1 MKKTL
6 LVISLLCIAW
16 TGQAQN
22 KKTTIQGE
30 IKSLAEGA
38 IVELYYRAN
47 YTRDAAITK
56 ATVENGRFTLTFE
69 IDDPRYVNIE
79 SGPSTGNYSVVVEP
93 GDNVMLK
100 GESFRGISVSGSKA
114 HEKFQE
120 LTVVLQRE
128 YSAKYRSAATEEE
141 KATLMAD
148 HFEKKVPQL
157 IADNSNHFLAPIMIY
172 HYSGNVK
179 PSEKQYTAL
188 SKEVKN
194 SFHGKKLREHLNTF
208 LIGKKAPEFTAKDVN
223 GKEYSLKS
231 LLKGNKYLLVDFWAS
246 WCAPCRKGIP
256 EVKEFAKKYAKDGLA
271 ILSISTDAK
280 REDWVK
286 ALEEEQMPWTNLLD
300 EGGSIKKA
308 YGVGGIPSVFL
319 VDARSGKVI
328 FEKLYGEAI
337 GKELKKVFGE

>member
-6 LVISLLCIAW
+6 LIIALLCIAW
-16 TGQAQN
+16 AGQAQS

-38 IVELYYRAN
+38 VVELYYRAN
-47 YTRDAAITK
+47 YTRDAAIAK
-56 ATVENGRFTLTFE
+56 ATVENGRFTLAFE

-79 SGPSTGNYSVVVEP
+79 SGPRTGNFSIIVEP
-93 GDNVMLK
+93 GDQVILK
-100 GESFRGISVSGSKA
+100 GETLRGLQYSGSTAQKKL
-114 HEKFQE
+114 EE
-120 LTVVLQRE
+120 LTIVLQRE

-141 KATLMAD
+141 KAALMAE
-148 HFEKKVPQL
+148 HFGEKIPQL
-157 IADNSNHFLAPIMIY
+157 IADNSNHFLAPILIY
-172 HYSGNVK
+172 HYSGNVT
-179 PSEKQYTAL
+179 PSEKQYAAL

-194 SFHGKKLREHLNTF
+194 SFHGKKLREYLNTF
-208 LIGKKAPEFTAKDVN
+208 LIGKNAPEFTAKDVN
-223 GKEYSLKS
+223 GKEYSLRS

-256 EVKEFAKKYAKDGLA
+256 EVKEFAKKYAKDGLV

-300 EGGSIKKA
+300 EDGSIKKA
-308 YGVGGIPSVFL
+308 YDVGGIPSVFL
-319 VDARSGKVI
+319 INAKSGKII

-337 GKELKKVFGE
+337 GKELKKVFGK